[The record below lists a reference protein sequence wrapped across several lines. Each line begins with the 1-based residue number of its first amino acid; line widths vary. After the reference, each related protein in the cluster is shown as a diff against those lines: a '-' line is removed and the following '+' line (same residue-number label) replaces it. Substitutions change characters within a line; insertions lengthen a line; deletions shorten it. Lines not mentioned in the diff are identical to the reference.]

1 VTDLVFLLDV
11 DNTLL
16 DNDRVKEDLEAQIEQ
31 LVGAERAASF
41 WSLYE
46 EVRRELDYV
55 DIPRTLERFG
65 RAYPGE
71 RNFAHLAQQLLCFP
85 FERYLFPGAL
95 DAISHLKTLGSV
107 AILSDGDLVFQPMKI
122 ARAGLA
128 DAVDGNVMIYSHKQE
143 HLDEVMR
150 RFSSQRYVLV
160 DDKPDILAAAKARLG
175 QRLITLHVCQGKYA
189 HAESLGVFPA
199 PDVEVQAIGDLR
211 ILAAADFRP
220 RT

>member
-1 VTDLVFLLDV
+1 MTDLVFLLDV

-46 EVRRELDYV
+46 EVRQELDYV

-65 RAYPGE
+65 RAFPGE
-71 RNFAHLAQQLLCFP
+71 RSFPHLAQDLLCFP
-85 FERYLFPGAL
+85 FERYVYPGVP
-95 DAISHLKTLGSV
+95 DTISHLKSLGTV
-107 AILSDGDLVFQPMKI
+107 AILSDGDLVFQPAKI

-128 DAVDGNVMIYSHKQE
+128 DAVDGNVMIYIHKQE

-160 DDKPDILAAAKARLG
+160 DDKPDVLAAAKARLG

-189 HAESLGVFPA
+189 HAESVGVFPA

-211 ILAAADFRP
+211 RLAATDFHSE
-220 RT
+220 T